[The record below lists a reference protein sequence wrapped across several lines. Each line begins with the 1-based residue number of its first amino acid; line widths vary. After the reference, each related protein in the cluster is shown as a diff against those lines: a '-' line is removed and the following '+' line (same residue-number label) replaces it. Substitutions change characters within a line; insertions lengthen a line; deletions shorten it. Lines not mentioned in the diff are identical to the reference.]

1 MKSFKFNNRLRLIS
15 QLFFLFLTI
24 WIGIEFFFYYNF
36 LYTEGSTFYIP
47 RPSGVEAFLPISS
60 LMNLF
65 YWFKSGELSLVHPA
79 GVFILISILIISLVF
94 KKSFCSWVCPVGFV
108 SESLG
113 EFGKKIFGKNLKIL
127 KFLDYPLRSLKYLLL
142 LFFLFAIFSMSVNS
156 LYRFLE
162 SPYNKI
168 ADIKMLLF
176 FMNMSKFTAIILIVL
191 VIASIFIYN
200 FWCRYLC
207 PYGALLGIISYFSPF
222 KIRRNK
228 ETCTDCKACTGIC
241 PSYILVHKLD
251 VVKSDE
257 CMSCLK
263 CSSVCPVSNTLEYK
277 LIKSK
282 INFDSKKLIFGI
294 LILYFGIIFFAMI
307 SGLWKSS
314 VSDFEYMRHVKNLN
328 SFIYSHP
335 SGF

>member
-1 MKSFKFNNRLRLIS
+1 MKSFKLNNRIRLIS
-15 QLFFLFLTI
+15 QLFFLLLTI

-36 LYTEGSTFYIP
+36 LYTEGKTFYIS

-60 LMNLF
+60 LMNLL

-79 GVFILISILIISLVF
+79 GVFILIGILIISLVF

-113 EFGKKIFGKNLKIL
+113 EFGKKLFGKNLKIIRI
-127 KFLDYPLRSLKYLLL
+127 FDYPLRSIKYLIL
-142 LFFLFAIFSMSVNS
+142 LFFLFAIFSMSTSS
-156 LYRFLE
+156 LRDFLE

-176 FMNMSKFTAIILIVL
+176 FINMSKFTAIVLIVL

-207 PYGALLGIISYFSPF
+207 PYGALLGIVSFFSPF

-228 ETCTDCKACTGIC
+228 YTCNECKACTNIC
-241 PSYILVHKLD
+241 PSNISVHKLKN
-251 VVKSDE
+251 VKSDE
-257 CMSCLK
+257 CVSCLK

-282 INFDSKKLIFGI
+282 NNFDGKKLVLGI
-294 LILYFGIIFFAMI
+294 LILYFGIIFLAMI

-314 VSDFEYMRHVKNLN
+314 VSDFEYMKHVKKLN

-335 SGF
+335 TGF

>member
-1 MKSFKFNNRLRLIS
+1 MKSFQFNNRLRLIS

-24 WIGIEFFFYYNF
+24 WIGIEFFFYYSF
-36 LYTEGSTFYIP
+36 LYTEGKTFYIP
-47 RPSGVEAFLPISS
+47 RPPGVEAFLPISS
-60 LMNLF
+60 LMNLL
-65 YWFKSGELSLVHPA
+65 YWVKSGELSLVHPA
-79 GVFILISILIISLVF
+79 GVFILIGILIISLVF

-113 EFGKKIFGKNLKIL
+113 EFGKKIFGKNFKII

-156 LYRFLE
+156 LYSFLE

-176 FMNMSKFTAIILIVL
+176 FMNMSKFTAIVLIVL

-282 INFDSKKLIFGI
+282 INIDSKKLIFGI

>member
-1 MKSFKFNNRLRLIS
+1 MKSFQFNNRLRLIS

-36 LYTEGSTFYIP
+36 LYTEGKTFYIP
-47 RPSGVEAFLPISS
+47 RPPGVEAFLPISS
-60 LMNLF
+60 LMNLL
-65 YWFKSGELSLVHPA
+65 YWVKSGELSLVHPA
-79 GVFILISILIISLVF
+79 GVFILIGILIISLVF

-113 EFGKKIFGKNLKIL
+113 EFGKKIFGKNFKII

-142 LFFLFAIFSMSVNS
+142 LFFLYAIFSMSVNS
-156 LYRFLE
+156 LYSFLE

-176 FMNMSKFTAIILIVL
+176 FMNMSKFTAIVLIVL

-282 INFDSKKLIFGI
+282 INIDSKKLIFGI

>member
-1 MKSFKFNNRLRLIS
+1 MKSFQFNNRLRLIS

-36 LYTEGSTFYIP
+36 LYTEGKTFYIP
-47 RPSGVEAFLPISS
+47 RPPGVEAFLPISS
-60 LMNLF
+60 LMNLL
-65 YWFKSGELSLVHPA
+65 YWVKSGELSLVHPA
-79 GVFILISILIISLVF
+79 GVFILIGILIISLVF

-113 EFGKKIFGKNLKIL
+113 EFGKKIFGKNLKII

-142 LFFLFAIFSMSVNS
+142 LFFLYAIFSMSVNS
-156 LYRFLE
+156 LYSFLE

-176 FMNMSKFTAIILIVL
+176 FMNMSKFTAIVLIVL

-257 CMSCLK
+257 CISCLK

-282 INFDSKKLIFGI
+282 INIDSKKLIFGI

>member
-1 MKSFKFNNRLRLIS
+1 MKSFKFNNKLRLIS

-47 RPSGVEAFLPISS
+47 RPPGVEAFLPISS

-113 EFGKKIFGKNLKIL
+113 EFGKKIFGKNLKII
-127 KFLDYPLRSLKYLLL
+127 KFLDYSLRSLKYLLL
-142 LFFLFAIFSMSVNS
+142 FFFLFAIFSMSVNS
-156 LYRFLE
+156 LYSFLE

-207 PYGALLGIISYFSPF
+207 PYGVLLGIISYFSPF

-294 LILYFGIIFFAMI
+294 LILYCGIIFFAMI

>member
-36 LYTEGSTFYIP
+36 LYTEGKTFYIP

-60 LMNLF
+60 IMNLL
-65 YWFKSGELSLVHPA
+65 YWVISGELSLVHPA

-156 LYRFLE
+156 LYSFLE

-251 VVKSDE
+251 FVKSDE